1 MPLPLRVASFCG
13 FLVLVAFLLLALM
26 ALGAATRLTD
36 SGLSM
41 TTWQPLGELPP
52 LDLQAWQKTFRL
64 YQQSPEGQSV
74 NRGISLEEFQR
85 IFWWEWA
92 HRSLA
97 RGIALLLLGMLLWQ
111 VLLKNRERALFLCLL
126 LGLVALQGFLGWGM
140 VKSGLR
146 EVARVS
152 PYFLAAHLL
161 LALLLL
167 LTLMRRLFLE
177 KLLQRKLFVSRLV
190 RAFSFSVALLS
201 GLTFLMGGFVAGLKA
216 GGIHNDWPLMSGS
229 LIPSDYAL
237 LEPWWRNALENP
249 SAVQFEHRF
258 LALLLLLAC
267 GGLFWKLRWSCVR
280 LDWHVRLLLF
290 LPLLQALL
298 GGVVLRLHVP
308 VFLGVAHHILGVC
321 LVVSLFVLCW
331 RLEADRG

>member
-1 MPLPLRVASFCG
+1 MRVVSFCG
-13 FLVLVAFLLLALM
+13 FLVFVAFLLLALM

-52 LDLQAWQKTFRL
+52 LDLQAWQQTFRH

-85 IFWWEWA
+85 IYWWEWA

-97 RGIALLLLGMLLWQ
+97 RGIALLLLGLLLLQ
-111 VLLKNRERALFLCLL
+111 VLLKNRDRALFLCSLL
-126 LGLVALQGFLGWGM
+126 VLVALQGFLGWGM

-167 LTLMRRLFLE
+167 LAVMRRLFHE
-177 KLLQRKLFVSRLV
+177 QFWQPRIFVSRPV
-190 RAFSFSVALLS
+190 RVAVFSVALLS

-216 GGIHNDWPLMSGS
+216 GLLHNDWPLMSS
-229 LIPSDYAL
+229 SFIPSDYAL
-237 LEPWWRNALENP
+237 LHPWWRNALENP

-258 LALLLLLAC
+258 LALLLLLGC
-267 GGLFWKLRWSCVR
+267 VGLFWKFWRSRVR
-280 LDWHVRLLLF
+280 LDGHVRLLLF
-290 LPLLQALL
+290 LPLLQVFL
-298 GGVVLRLHVP
+298 GGLVLRLHVP
-308 VFLGVAHHILGVC
+308 VFLGVVHHILGVC
-321 LVVSLFVLCW
+321 LVVSLFVLSW
-331 RLEADRG
+331 RLESDGG